1 MLKGKTPVLVAVFL
15 GTLAGAVAWAAVKR
29 KEREVKA
36 GWTLVPVL
44 VASRD
49 LAEGSVVSWDSV
61 SQRPIPEQF
70 VTSSVVK
77 PDSATYVIGQKVLVP
92 LQAGDPL
99 LWTQFEASRA
109 SERLS
114 TTVVQKMRAITLD
127 ASGSKM
133 GVGGWIR
140 PNDHIDL
147 LGTFRD
153 PNTAEQTSVTL
164 MQNVMVIA
172 AGKLTGNTNVNLLPE
187 NAREFSSLTLLVL
200 PEEAEI
206 LSLAS
211 DLGSLTATLRNPAD
225 IDTLEARG
233 RTTLATL
240 LTGVRETEFIR
251 RRAHLITMIRKNDLT
266 QESVPTP

>member
-1 MLKGKTPVLVAVFL
+1 
-15 GTLAGAVAWAAVKR
+15 
-29 KEREVKA
+29 
-36 GWTLVPVL
+36 
-44 VASRD
+44 
-49 LAEGSVVSWDSV
+49 
-61 SQRPIPEQF
+61 
-70 VTSSVVK
+70 
-77 PDSATYVIGQKVLVP
+77 
-92 LQAGDPL
+92 
-99 LWTQFEASRA
+99 
-109 SERLS
+109 
-114 TTVVQKMRAITLD
+114 MRAITLD